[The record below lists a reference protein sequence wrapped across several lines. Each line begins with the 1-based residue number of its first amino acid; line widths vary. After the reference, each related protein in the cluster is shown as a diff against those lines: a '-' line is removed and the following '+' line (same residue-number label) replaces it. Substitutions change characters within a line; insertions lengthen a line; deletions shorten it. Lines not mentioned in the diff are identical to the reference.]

1 LGRAVSSSGKSTV
14 FMSILGL
21 YTALFDFSSHLG
33 EIMGYECKS
42 S

>member
-21 YTALFDFSSHLG
+21 YTAVFDRSSNLEG
-33 EIMGYECKS
+33 IMGV
-42 S
+42 